1 MKSVCVYCGSA
12 TGARPHYLAAARLV
26 GETLAARGL
35 ELVYGGARIGMMG
48 AMADAAL
55 ARGGRVYGVLPK
67 ALFETEIAHT
77 GLTEFHVAS
86 SLHERKALMA
96 ARADAFIALPGGFG
110 TLDEIFEALT
120 WTQVGVHE
128 KPCGLLNVEGFFDSL
143 IAYLDHA
150 TAELLVRPALR
161 PLLIAETDLDR
172 LLDRLQSF
180 ELPEPVKAMTRR
192 VKP

>member
-12 TGARPHYLAAARLV
+12 TGARPEYLAAARLV
-26 GETLAARGL
+26 GETLAARGI

-55 ARGGRVYGVLPK
+55 ERGGRVYGVLPE

-77 GLTEFHVAS
+77 GLTEFRVVS

-96 ARADAFIALPGGFG
+96 ARADAFIALPGGYG

-128 KPCGLLNVEGFFDSL
+128 KPCGLLNVAGFYDL
-143 IAYLDHA
+143 LLAYLDHA
-150 TAELLVRPALR
+150 ANEELVRPALR
-161 PLLIAETDLDR
+161 PLLIADTDLHR
-172 LLDRLQSF
+172 LLDRLQSS
-180 ELPEPVKAMTRR
+180 ELPDAVKAMRRR

>member
-12 TGARPHYLAAARLV
+12 TGARPEYLAAARLV

-55 ARGGRVYGVLPK
+55 ERGGRVYGVLPE

-77 GLTEFHVAS
+77 GLTEFRVAS

-96 ARADAFIALPGGFG
+96 ARADAFIALPGGYG

-128 KPCGLLNVEGFFDSL
+128 KPCGLLNVAGFYDL
-143 IAYLDHA
+143 LLAYLDHA
-150 TAELLVRPALR
+150 AQEELVRPVLR
-161 PLLIAETDLDR
+161 PLLVADTDLHR

-180 ELPEPVKAMTRR
+180 ELPDAVKAMTRR

>member
-12 TGARPHYLAAARLV
+12 TGARPEYLAAARLV

-55 ARGGRVYGVLPK
+55 ERGGRVYGVLPE

-77 GLTEFHVAS
+77 GLTEFRVAS

-96 ARADAFIALPGGFG
+96 ARADVFIALPGGYG

-128 KPCGLLNVEGFFDSL
+128 KPCGLLNVAGFYDL
-143 IAYLDHA
+143 LLAYLDHA
-150 TAELLVRPALR
+150 AREELVRPVLR
-161 PLLIAETDLDR
+161 PLLVADTDLDR
-172 LLDRLQSF
+172 LLDRLESF
-180 ELPEPVKAMTRR
+180 ELPDAVKAMTRR